1 MAKIDAATLFPI
13 LNTPTGIG
21 RMVAESEH
29 VDAGHDVEF
38 RSLGVRS
45 ILNRSVSK
53 RMKWMAWSIN
63 PYRGCEFGCRYC
75 YARYT
80 HEFLAP
86 AVSAE
91 EPLGDGEDRGRAE
104 GSGRR
109 MAAGAAVGPLDSS
122 AVVRGLPDAF
132 PEGRDADPSALLRDD
147 KREELGQSEQEA
159 GFSTSLRFGRND
171 KFEEVGSEFELDLG
185 AGLPNDFVACEG
197 NAGPSTSLRS
207 AQDDKSGEDGE
218 EQLRTSQEVD
228 LRAPEAFERRIF
240 VKSHAAWL
248 LEQDLRRLAK
258 QGRSEEEIALGTA
271 TDPWQPIERRA
282 QVTRSL
288 LEVLAAHDGLRLG
301 VVTKSTLIER
311 DIDLLQEIGRRS
323 ALVVHITITTPDA
336 ELARK
341 LEPRAPRPDLRFRTV
356 QRLREAGI
364 RCGILNSP
372 LLPGITDS
380 AEAIDRMAALAKSVD
395 ASFLAASP
403 LFLKPCSRPTYF
415 EFVQEHFPHLQVLY
429 EEQFREMDFASRPY
443 RERLRALV
451 KASCARHGVGE
462 RRMDELLTRDAGP
475 EKKRAASAWSVPVQG
490 RLFG

>member
-1 MAKIDAATLFPI
+1 MANMDADTLFPI
-13 LNTPTGIG
+13 LNAPTGIE

-86 AVSAE
+86 VA
-91 EPLGDGEDRGRAE
+91 GHGEDRGRAE

-109 MAAGAAVGPLDSS
+109 MAAGAAVGPSLDPS
-122 AVVRGLPDAF
+122 AVVRGLPSL
-132 PEGRDADPSALLRDD
+132 DADPFALLRDD
-147 KREELGQSEQEA
+147 KGEERGQREGSLG
-159 GFSTSLRFGRND
+159 FLRTS
-171 KFEEVGSEFELDLG
+171 G
-185 AGLPNDFVACEG
+185 AGEG
-197 NAGPSTSLRS
+197 NAGPSTSLRF
-207 AQDDKSGEDGE
+207 AQDDKSE
-218 EQLRTSQEVD
+218 EVDFARDDKFGKEQVRTLEKVD

-240 VKSHAAWL
+240 LKSHAAWL
-248 LEQDLRRLAK
+248 LEQDLRRMAK

-380 AEAIDRMAALAKSVD
+380 AEAIDRMAALARKVD
-395 ASFLAASP
+395 ASFFAASP

-415 EFVQEHFPHLQVLY
+415 EFVREHFPHLQVLY
-429 EEQFREMDFASRPY
+429 EERFRDMDFAARPY

-451 KASCARHGVGE
+451 RAACARHGVGE
-462 RRMDELLTRDAGP
+462 RSMEELLTRDVGE
-475 EKKRAASAWSVPVQG
+475 EKKRPGSVWSASGQG